1 MIRLEHFMKEDFKQ
15 LISWIDSETLLTHW
29 SGSLFR
35 FPLNEDSLDWYIEDT
50 NDLANSEA
58 FVYKAVDSDTG
69 ETVGHI
75 SLGGISFKNRS
86 ARVSRVLVGN
96 NQDRKAG
103 ICQQMVKAV
112 LKIGFEDL
120 HLHRI
125 SLGVYTNNP
134 AAIRCYERCGFKNE
148 GINRDILLHN
158 NEWWSMIEMSML
170 EDEWRLLAG

>member
-1 MIRLEHFMKEDFKQ
+1 MIRLEQFTKEDFKK
-15 LISWIDSETLLTHW
+15 LIDWIDTETLLTHW

-35 FPLNEDSLDWYIEDT
+35 FPLNEDSLAWYIEDT
-50 NDLANSEA
+50 NDLKNSEA
-58 FVYKAVDSDTG
+58 FVYKAVDTDTG

-75 SLGGISFKNRS
+75 SLGGISVKNLS

-96 NQDRKAG
+96 NLHRKAG

-112 LKIGFEDL
+112 LKIGFDEL

-134 AAIRCYERCGFKNE
+134 AAIRCYERCGFITE
-148 GINRDILLHN
+148 GVNRDILKHKG
-158 NEWWSMIEMSML
+158 EWWSMIEMSML
-170 EDEWRLLAG
+170 EEEWRLSAS